1 MAQKHGWI
9 PVCKENDQRRAV
21 RGTHAHRASRMGK
34 GLSFLKF
41 RFNPKATRVALLS
54 AFQLDWLPL
63 HSCVPLRGRQFTA
76 SERKERKKR
85 EGGREKHRQTD
96 IVQVVSI
103 NSGGQSAS
111 KPRVASGKL
120 RAVRR

>member
-63 HSCVPLRGRQFTA
+63 HSCVPLRERQNSRKKETQKDSNTNDTETA
-76 SERKERKKR
+76 SPLQ
-85 EGGREKHRQTD
+85 GTTQQT
-96 IVQVVSI
+96 
-103 NSGGQSAS
+103 G
-111 KPRVASGKL
+111 
-120 RAVRR
+120 